1 MIHFNELYV
10 TEDGKHLVV
19 DAEIDDISVYDS
31 CYIDKITVDV
41 GENCEFGGNSNNA
54 LVLFE
59 DYNSIP
65 GDQDN
70 DGKITKK
77 DWWFW
82 YRLMELASYPDKLEQ
97 REDGSYYYNGYIID
111 DEYNLIQ
118 NQDGDFVTGE
128 VDVPKKMVTLLNRIH
143 ENYPDIVLRDG
154 TSPRG
159 NALTG
164 HLLSYIA
171 DILGP
176 SFTTSTA
183 SGDLNGDGQTNIA
196 DINTFIA
203 YLWNASEGNVDTYVR
218 GKKVKHFRKCFDVN
232 DLVPLVEVNSNLS
245 SKLFIVTVHAGC
257 YGDTTELMKA
267 ECGYDIPEITGV
279 AYNGKPL
286 YDGAV
291 NAAASYGNTCDN
303 NDARTFM
310 DYVLR
315 YYGFLFALKSGDLC
329 QAQYYWENFLNRG
342 GSSMVNRNYQR
353 RCGCHG
359 IL

>member
-1 MIHFNELYV
+1 MIHFNELYI
-10 TEDGKHLVV
+10 TEDGKHLVI

-82 YRLMELASYPDKLEQ
+82 YRLAELANNPNGLKQ
-97 REDGSYYYNGYIID
+97 RENGSYYYEGQPID
-111 DEYNLIQ
+111 DEYNLLEIY
-118 NQDGDFVTGE
+118 DAE
-128 VDVPKKMVTLLNRIH
+128 IDVPKKMVTLLNKVH
-143 ENYPDIVLRDG
+143 DNYPDM
-154 TSPRG
+154 G
-159 NALTG
+159 NWDQQPTRRKIWLG
-164 HLLSYIA
+164 YLLSYIS
-171 DILGP
+171 DILGS
-176 SFTTSTA
+176 SFNTSDIP
-183 SGDLNGDGQTNIA
+183 GDIDGDGEVTISDVNA
-196 DINTFIA
+196 FVA
-203 YLWNASEGNVDTYVR
+203 YLWNASEGTVDTYVR

-315 YYGFLFALKSGDLC
+315 YYGFLFALKIGDLC
-329 QAQYYWENFLNRG
+329 QAQYYWQNFLNRG

-353 RCGCHG
+353 KCGCHG